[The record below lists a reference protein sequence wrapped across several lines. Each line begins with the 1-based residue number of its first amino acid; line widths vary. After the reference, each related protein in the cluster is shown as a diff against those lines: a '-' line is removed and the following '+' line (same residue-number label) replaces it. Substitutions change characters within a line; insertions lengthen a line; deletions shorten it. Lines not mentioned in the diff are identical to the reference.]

1 LHKSLNIGF
10 DAKRLFSNITGL
22 GNYSRTIVDNL
33 QKHFSNNKYTL
44 YSPTIKPTTFN
55 KFFIENVQLKK
66 VTTKTVFKNYWRS
79 YGITKNFKKNN
90 IQIYHGLSN
99 ELPFN
104 IKNYKTKSILTVHD
118 LIFEKFPN
126 TYPAIDRIIYRSKL
140 KASCKNADKIIA
152 ISESTKH
159 DIIEIYNIAAQKIE
173 VVYQSC
179 NQVFF
184 DNSNNT
190 NASKTFQQLKLP
202 LKYLLYVGSVT
213 PRKNLKTLLNAL
225 AILKPSLQLP
235 LVIVG
240 KGKQY
245 KKQMQQLAH
254 QLKINHLLF
263 WLDAIDCNRLLKA
276 IYQNAVAL
284 IYPSIYE
291 GFGLPVAE
299 ALLCKTPVITGNNS
313 SLKEAGGVNSYYV
326 NVLNKDEI
334 KIAIETV
341 LTNSELTNK
350 MKLKGY
356 DYAQQNFNSLITA
369 QNIMKVYKKC

>member
-1 LHKSLNIGF
+1 MRKSLNIGF

-33 QKHFSNNKYTL
+33 QQHFSNNKYTL
-44 YSPTIKPTTFN
+44 YSPTIKPTAFN
-55 KFFIENVQLKK
+55 KFFIKNVQFKK

-79 YGITKNFKKNN
+79 YSITKSFKKNN

-104 IKNYKTKSILTVHD
+104 IKNTKTKSVLTIHD

-159 DIIEIYNIAAQKIE
+159 DIVELYNIAAQKIE

-184 DNSNNT
+184 DNNNNT
-190 NASKTFQQLKLP
+190 NASKAFQQLKLP
-202 LKYLLYVGSVT
+202 QKYLLYVGSVM

-245 KKQMQQLAH
+245 KKQMQVLAH
-254 QLKINHLLF
+254 QLKISHLLF

-313 SLKEAGGVNSYYV
+313 SLKEAGGANSYYV

-341 LTNSELTNK
+341 LTNSELTTK
-350 MKLKGY
+350 MKLRGY

-369 QNIMKVYKKC
+369 QNLMKVYEKC